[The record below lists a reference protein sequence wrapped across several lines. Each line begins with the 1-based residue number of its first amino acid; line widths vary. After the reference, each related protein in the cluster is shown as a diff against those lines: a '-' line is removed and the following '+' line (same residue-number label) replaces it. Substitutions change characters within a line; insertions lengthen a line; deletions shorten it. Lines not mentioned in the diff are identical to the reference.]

1 MAQQI
6 WEGVRANDKKAVYC
20 YIVNCEADVNLVY
33 EQSPRSSLTLA
44 KVMLLQEHAN
54 VDNNSSYITGDSSD
68 RSSASS
74 FNLVGSSE
82 GQPMDDL
89 DGCTLLHL
97 ACEAADI
104 GMLELLLQYGANIN
118 AMDPRGQTPL
128 HRCILK
134 GKAELAKLLFT
145 R

>member
-1 MAQQI
+1 M
-6 WEGVRANDKKAVYC
+6 G
-20 YIVNCEADVNLVY
+20 
-33 EQSPRSSLTLA
+33 T
-44 KVMLLQEHAN
+44 
-54 VDNNSSYITGDSSD
+54 
-68 RSSASS
+68 
-74 FNLVGSSE
+74 SE
-82 GQPMDDL
+82 GQIMDDL